1 MPCRNTAVREGNIEV
16 CLVCRKPIG
25 EGQET
30 KKLNRGRKHGVRH
43 LACPYVVDLTGPL
56 EAVEAPAATRNEDLF
71 PTDCRGSKR
80 AAPAGSGND
89 SPRDPRLRR
98 TTER

>member
-16 CLVCRKPIG
+16 CLICRKPIA
-25 EGQET
+25 EGRET
-30 KKLNRGRKHGVRH
+30 EKLNIAYGQSESS
-43 LACPYVVDLTGPL
+43 CPCVVDLTGPL
-56 EAVEAPAATRNEDLF
+56 DAVKAPAATCNGDLF
-71 PTDCRGSKR
+71 PTDCDRGRKR

-89 SPRDPRLRR
+89 SPRDPHLRR